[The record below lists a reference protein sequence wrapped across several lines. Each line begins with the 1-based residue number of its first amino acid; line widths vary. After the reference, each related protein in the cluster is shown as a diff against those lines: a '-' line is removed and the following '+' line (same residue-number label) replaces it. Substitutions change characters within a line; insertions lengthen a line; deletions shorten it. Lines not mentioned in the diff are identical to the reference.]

1 MKNSYL
7 ISKMYE
13 NNKKMYFVAFTG
25 LFQKREKMLNCF
37 KRDIQY
43 YKKQISSTG
52 TTEKEK
58 EEYKKQIKNTRITI
72 QNIIKE
78 YNEKIKVYKNVRM

>member
-1 MKNSYL
+1 MKNGYL
-7 ISKMYE
+7 VSKMYE

-25 LFQKREKMLNCF
+25 LFQKREIMLNCLR
-37 KRDIQY
+37 RDIQY
-43 YKKQISSTG
+43 YKKQILSTG

-72 QNIIKE
+72 QNIIK
-78 YNEKIKVYKNVRM
+78 NIMKK